1 MDDLEDNEIQDA
13 DVKKTKEKIVQ
24 LVNNCLE
31 ILDRLKSKNENAIE
45 TLRLIAKFCL
55 KNN

>member
-1 MDDLEDNEIQDA
+1 MDDLEDNEIQSNNTQ
-13 DVKKTKEKIVQ
+13 KTKDKIVQ

-31 ILDRLKSKNENAIE
+31 ILDRFNGKTEDAIE